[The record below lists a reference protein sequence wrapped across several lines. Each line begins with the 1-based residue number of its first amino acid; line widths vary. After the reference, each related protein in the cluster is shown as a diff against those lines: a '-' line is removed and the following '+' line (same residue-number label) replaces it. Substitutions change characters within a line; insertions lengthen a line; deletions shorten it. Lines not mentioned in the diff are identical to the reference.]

1 MHVDTFSN
9 RDDRQGSLISTLF
22 LQWSWS
28 GLQNPFQLSSVSYD
42 RLVQIS
48 AILKMDFFS
57 HANSRSQIP
66 VTGQEY
72 LIGVGC
78 TEVKVGERLPRMLKS
93 YAPGTPMD
101 MKCSLLWITIL
112 GVKVTE
118 PNLTPSLNTYLDPQ
132 GALLGQQHLFW
143 RGPGAWSVGLQVVL
157 EMSGLEVL
165 RREEQ
170 RCLMQV
176 SLLLETDRAERDT
189 EQLLRNS
196 EIQLYSVSYSVPR
209 ICEHKKRNFSPL
221 LINYYNK
228 LQKTHTHTHKK
239 TRILAMDRIL
249 GLGDWCNGGPTKW
262 NLFCSFTHL
271 ILSGLL
277 IS

>member
-1 MHVDTFSN
+1 MKLVWASESLPTVFSKPWPVGSGKCDTKN
-9 RDDRQGSLISTLF
+9 
-22 LQWSWS
+22 
-28 GLQNPFQLSSVSYD
+28 
-42 RLVQIS
+42 
-48 AILKMDFFS
+48 
-57 HANSRSQIP
+57 ANSRSQIP

-78 TEVKVGERLPRMLKS
+78 REVKVGERLPRMLKS

-118 PNLTPSLNTYLDPQ
+118 PNLTPSLHTYLDPQ

-143 RGPGAWSVGLQVVL
+143 RGPGAWSVWLQVVL

-228 LQKTHTHTHKK
+228 LQKTKK
-239 TRILAMDRIL
+239 KKDTDP
-249 GLGDWCNGGPTKW
+249 GNGQNIGSWWLTKW
-262 NLFCSFTHL
+262 RTYKVKST
-271 ILSGLL
+271 LL
-277 IS
+277 MYTFDSVWSPYQLKAWSWERKGNCK